1 MTPLS
6 RSREILFGFPEID
19 KGSRDWIRRV
29 AELGSWGALAV
40 VLTLVLLSEL
50 PPVRLTSA
58 LALLGVFAIC
68 TYALFRGLLP
78 RSTKPSWQLA
88 AALVFS
94 LALASGLYAAL
105 RGAVPTAQLVF
116 VPVVAIA
123 GLLTGLRVGLAT
135 GVSAA
140 VLYTV
145 IAELTGTRPSSI
157 AVAVVLGVF
166 VLSGSVAGLLAEELR
181 SHYRGEQHEHRL
193 ATAVRHRL
201 LAVLDA
207 VDEAIVFRDRQGAVR
222 VINRRAADL
231 FELDPDDYL
240 GTPAVALLRQVAR
253 RTEDPEGFMESFQ
266 ELRDDPE
273 IEMRLSIEQL
283 MPQRRRLRLYSGPA
297 RDDSGLLVGRIDV
310 YTDVTDAVRRAEEIE
325 QLYEQAR
332 ETAESYQR
340 GLLPDA
346 IPKLPRV
353 NLVAHYLAARGRRA
367 VCGDFYDFVTLPG
380 GRVAVVLGDV
390 CGIGPPAANDAAF
403 TRYTLR
409 SFVTE
414 EADPARLM
422 NRLNSHVGRNL
433 SQDRFVRLLLG
444 VLDPERAGLE
454 YINAGHVP
462 PLIYRSKSGRAEWLS
477 EGELALGVENRGAYR
492 SETIDLHPGD
502 MLVFYA
508 DGVTEGMRKGRVFG
522 QAKLQDLVEEYGTG
536 TPGELV
542 QAIRRAV
549 EAWAPEE
556 QLRDDVALLVCQVV
570 PDTAIAEPTREL
582 LLPNEPAR
590 AKELRNFVAAYLA
603 DLRAPIEVTQEIV
616 IAVGEAASNACKY
629 GRRPEGRSEIR
640 VRCSLEGSDVVILV
654 SDDGAGIDLD
664 FVRQNG
670 LPDRFSSGG
679 RGMFLMNQ
687 LMDSVEFQ
695 SSERG
700 TTVVL
705 KRTIRT
711 PVPVSTS

>member
-6 RSREILFGFPEID
+6 RSRDLLFGFPEID

-29 AELGSWGALAV
+29 AELGSYGALGL
-40 VLTLVLLSEL
+40 VLTLVLLSQL
-50 PPVRLTSA
+50 PPLRLATALVLLGLLALWTLCLFRLLLPRPTRPQWEDAAA
-58 LALLGVFAIC
+58 LALSLG
-68 TYALFRGLLP
+68 
-78 RSTKPSWQLA
+78 LA
-88 AALVFS
+88 AAL
-94 LALASGLYAAL
+94 YATL
-105 RGAVPTAQLVF
+105 RGAVPTAQLVL
-116 VPVVAIA
+116 VPVVAIT
-123 GLLTGLRVGLAT
+123 GLLTSLRVGLST
-135 GVSAA
+135 GVLAA

-145 IAELTGTRPSSI
+145 IAEVTGTRPSSL

-166 VLSGSVAGLLAEELR
+166 VLSGSIAGLLTQELR
-181 SHYRGEQHEHRL
+181 SHYRGEQQEHRL

-231 FELDPDDYL
+231 FEVDPDDYL
-240 GTPAVALLRQVAR
+240 GTPAVELLRQVAR

-273 IEMRLSIEQL
+273 LEMRLSIEQL
-283 MPQRRRLRLYSGPA
+283 LPQRRRLRLYSGPA

-325 QLYEQAR
+325 RLYEDAR

-340 GLLPDA
+340 GLLPDT

-353 NLVAHYLAARGRRA
+353 NLVAHYIAARGRRA

-390 CGIGPPAANDAAF
+390 CGIGPAAANDAAF

-422 NRLNSHVGRNL
+422 DRLNKHVGTNL

-454 YINAGHVP
+454 YVNAGHVP
-462 PLIYRSKSGRAEWLS
+462 PLVYRAASGRAEWLS
-477 EGELALGVENRGAYR
+477 EGELALGVNDGVGYGSENV
-492 SETIDLHPGD
+492 ELNPGD

-522 QAKLQDLVEEYGTG
+522 QGKLQDLVEEYGLG

-549 EAWAPEE
+549 ESWAPEDE
-556 QLRDDVALLVCQVV
+556 LRDDVALLVCQVV
-570 PDTAIAEPTREL
+570 PDSAIAEPTREL

-590 AKELRNFVAAYLA
+590 AKELRSFVAAYLA

-629 GRRPEGRSEIR
+629 GRRPDGRSEIR
-640 VRCSLEGSDVVILV
+640 IRCALEGSEVVILV
-654 SDDGAGIDLD
+654 SDDGPGIDLD
-664 FVRQNG
+664 VVRQNG

-687 LMDSVEFQ
+687 LMDSVDFQ
-695 SSERG
+695 GSGSG

-705 KRTIRT
+705 RRHLPRVTAA
-711 PVPVSTS
+711 